1 LGSARRTTKNATSTY
16 GPIGFTIWAMTNESP
31 TPDTPELLFEVLT
44 PLGFRVRVTRA
55 YWELIVT
62 IKHPVMAGRESD
74 VKETLARPE
83 EIRLSRSDPNVYL
96 FYRTER
102 IRRWVCAVS
111 KRLEEEGFLVTAYPT
126 DAVKEG
132 VRIWPK

>member
-1 LGSARRTTKNATSTY
+1 
-16 GPIGFTIWAMTNESP
+16 MTHESP
-31 TPDTPELLFEVLT
+31 TPDLLFEVLT

-62 IKHPVMAGRESD
+62 IKHPVMAGHESD
-74 VKETLARPE
+74 VKETLAHPE

-96 FYRTER
+96 FYRTQR
-102 IRRWVCAVS
+102 IGRWVCAVS

-126 DAVKEG
+126 EAVREG